1 MCCVFSLF
9 FFVLCILCC
18 QFLCVSLRLVYPM
31 LTVSLRLVYP
41 MLTVSLRLVYPMLP
55 VSLCFSSSCVSYV
68 ASFSGFYFFD
78 CPFSNLFRSPV
89 ILLLPLLFKQYFS
102 YIVAVSFI
110 GGENHR
116 PASSHWQTLSYNVE
130 SSKHTIHFKI
140 YYHYMKHMA
149 W

>member
-1 MCCVFSLF
+1 LP
-9 FFVLCILCC
+9 
-18 QFLCVSLRLVYPM
+18 VSLCFPSSCVPY
-31 LTVSLRLVYP
+31 VASFSGF
-41 MLTVSLRLVYPMLP
+41 SLRLVYPMLP